1 MSLKNQSR
9 DLLKSKDASITNP
22 RLIVL
27 GILLKQDVPLTID
40 KLLKLSRGKLA
51 QSTLYRVI
59 NDLQRF
65 GLVTEFTNPENTMV
79 VELKVE
85 ETSHHHHLFCKNCGR
100 IIDIELGGELEK
112 QIENEVMDIQEQYAL
127 SIDGHSLE
135 LIGLCDLCN

>member
-59 NDLQRF
+59 NHLQRF
-65 GLVTEFTNPENTMV
+65 GLVTNPENTMV

-112 QIENEVMDIQEQYAL
+112 QIENEVMDIQEQYEL

>member
-27 GILLKQDVPLTID
+27 GILLKQAGPLTID

-65 GLVTEFTNPENTMV
+65 GLITDIGEF
-79 VELKVE
+79 
-85 ETSHHHHLFCKNCGR
+85 
-100 IIDIELGGELEK
+100 
-112 QIENEVMDIQEQYAL
+112 YAL
-127 SIDGHSLE
+127 G
-135 LIGLCDLCN
+135 

>member
-112 QIENEVMDIQEQYAL
+112 QIENEVMDIQEQYEL